1 MIRLAGYGLNEK
13 GDDIITIEKMKA
25 ERLNSKKRE
34 RMKAKREAKQK
45 AKDNG
50 TEYKE
55 DDEEEEED
63 TKETKKNNKDKEKKN
78 TNVSSVIQ
86 GEDSI
91 EARQTKK
98 TQNESTTKTR
108 HLAGQ
113 ALARILISINP
124 EM

>member
-1 MIRLAGYGLNEK
+1 M
-13 GDDIITIEKMKA
+13 
-25 ERLNSKKRE
+25 
-34 RMKAKREAKQK
+34 
-45 AKDNG
+45 
-50 TEYKE
+50 
-55 DDEEEEED
+55 
-63 TKETKKNNKDKEKKN
+63 
-78 TNVSSVIQ
+78 SSVIQ